1 MSAPT
6 APPFNTANVLVGQ
19 AALYIAPKGTAL
31 PADSSILYD
40 PTNWTGK
47 TLTAAGA
54 TAITLSVTTPNG
66 DTQLTAS
73 LTSFAT
79 ITAAAVQSAL
89 TGLSNVGAGN
99 AVVTGVAG
107 GPFLIVFNNALG
119 PVTLAISTSTA
130 GAPTIT
136 GGLWTPPGAT
146 EAGWSFGKNITTNDI
161 NIEEQSP
168 PVARLVASSAYTFS
182 GTILE
187 ASRANWQ
194 VALQSVRTSIAKG
207 AGGSGQPAVD
217 VQTMQDALTHYAVAL
232 ESQNEFGFAT
242 RDYAPDCVQA
252 ENISVAHRRAAG
264 PKGLAVVFATVC
276 PVGQIVSRAIKT
288 VTP

>member
-1 MSAPT
+1 
-6 APPFNTANVLVGQ
+6 
-19 AALYIAPKGTAL
+19 
-31 PADSSILYD
+31 
-40 PTNWTGK
+40 
-47 TLTAAGA
+47 
-54 TAITLSVTTPNG
+54 
-66 DTQLTAS
+66 LTAS

-119 PVTLAISTSTA
+119 PVTLAISTSTG

-232 ESQNEFGFAT
+232 ESQTSSGSPPAT
-242 RDYAPDCVQA
+242 TPPTVY
-252 ENISVAHRRAAG
+252 RRRTCPSRTAAQPARRG
-264 PKGLAVVFATVC
+264 
-276 PVGQIVSRAIKT
+276 SRSCSPPCARSLRSR
-288 VTP
+288 PARSRP